1 MKPMTRTVLLARVL
15 LLLLTVSAM
24 PALDARAIASAQF
37 LLNFGHAGTLRTL
50 KGQVRYS
57 DDTPIPHATL
67 SISEVGNEKDYVI
80 EADEGGNFIKPYLP
94 SGKYKIRVRGEG
106 SNIGEFTVR
115 ISQGSP
121 ATSSKFMII
130 KLSPGCASG
139 DASVKLAGKTKKQ

>member
-1 MKPMTRTVLLARVL
+1 MTRTQVFAGVL
-15 LLLLTVSAM
+15 LLSLAVAGV
-24 PALDARAIASAQF
+24 PVLDGGGIASAQF
-37 LLNFGHAGTLRTL
+37 LLEFGHAGTLRML

-67 SISEVGNEKDYVI
+67 SISDLGNDKDYVV
-80 EADEGGNFIKPYLP
+80 EADEEGNFIKPYLH
-94 SGKYKIRVRGEG
+94 SGKYKIRVRGAG

-121 ATSSKFMII
+121 STPGKYLIV

-139 DASVKLAGKTKKQ
+139 DSGLQLVSKIKKQ